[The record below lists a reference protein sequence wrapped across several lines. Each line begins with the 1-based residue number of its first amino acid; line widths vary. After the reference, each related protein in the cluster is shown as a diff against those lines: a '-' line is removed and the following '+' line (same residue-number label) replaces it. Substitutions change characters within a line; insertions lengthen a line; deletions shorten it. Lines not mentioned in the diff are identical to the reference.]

1 MNSAQIIIQI
11 IVALV
16 AVACAIPGTF
26 LVLRKMSLISDA
38 ISHSILLGIVIG
50 FFIVE
55 DTASPLLIVLAALA
69 GVLTVVLVEFIQ
81 KTGLVKEDTAIGLVF
96 PALFSIGVILI
107 AKNAN
112 DVHLDIDSVMVG
124 DLSFAPFDPLLV
136 NCTDGIADSC
146 INLGPKAIWVVGT
159 ILLITLILL
168 FMFFKE
174 LKVSTFDAGLAAA
187 LGFSPIV
194 MHYGLMT
201 VSSITIV
208 GAFDAVG
215 PILVVALMIAP
226 AATAYLFTKDL
237 KRMLLLSCFF
247 GVFAAISGYWLAH
260 LLDASISGSMTTVLA
275 VLFLL
280 VYEPIITSI
289 LVGLLVGIGTIFYQ
303 YYEYVVATK
312 IGFGELILGE
322 KIKMV
327 FAQFVFMDYM
337 YIIGIA
343 TILAAFLIYI
353 LPKRG
358 VIFGYYKVQQQKTE
372 IMLLVFLLH
381 IRNHSEESERHVKHL
396 NEHINWQRIR
406 SKSIVELALKNNMI
420 LVTDEIIS
428 LTEKGDDFTEK
439 AIDYIITNKD
449 TEIEEM
455 KDDFFLF
462 RG

>member
-1 MNSAQIIIQI
+1 MNSAQITIQI

-50 FFIVE
+50 FFIVG
-55 DTASPLLIVLAALA
+55 DTSSPLLIVLAAFA
-69 GVLTVVLVEFIQ
+69 GIVTVFLVEFIQ

-124 DLSFAPFDPLLV
+124 DLSLAPFDPLLI
-136 NCTDGIADSC
+136 NCTEGIADSC
-146 INLGPKAIWVVGT
+146 INLGPKAIWVIGT
-159 ILLITLILL
+159 ILVITLVLL
-168 FMFFKE
+168 FAFFKE

-187 LGFSPIV
+187 LGFSPVI

-237 KRMLLLSCFF
+237 KKMLVLACFF
-247 GVFAAISGYWLAH
+247 GVFSAISGYWLAH

-275 VLFLL
+275 ILFLL

-289 LVGLLVGIGTIFYQ
+289 VIGLATTTSVIFYQ
-303 YYEYVVATK
+303 YYQQLLTET
-312 IGFGELILGE
+312 G
-322 KIKMV
+322 
-327 FAQFVFMDYM
+327 FAQFALSEKISRVFAEFVLLDYV
-337 YIIGIA
+337 
-343 TILAAFLIYI
+343 TIMLVGGVCAVLLIYI

-358 VIFGYYKVQQQKTE
+358 VIYGYYKVRQQKTE

-381 IRNHSEESERHVKHL
+381 IRNHTEESERHVKHL
-396 NEHINWQRIR
+396 NEHINWQRLR
-406 SKSIVELALKNNMI
+406 SDSVVELALKNNMI
-420 LVTDEIIS
+420 TVDNDIIS
-428 LTEKGDDFTEK
+428 LTEKGEEFTEK